1 MPASARNQGAL
12 ALLLFAAL
20 SVSAM
25 AAETTPPPAPT
36 AAQPAPAAPAAA
48 PSSPSP
54 AAIAAADTILADVGI
69 KQSVALVVPA
79 MMTELEQNV
88 TKTRPEIRD
97 SLRET
102 LKAIKPEF
110 DKTAEQTYNTAATL
124 LAQQMSEKEIV
135 DVAAFFQSPAGKKYL
150 AVEPVFRQKFSSVA
164 VPWQDKLSTDILV
177 RAREEMR
184 KKGIEF

>member
-1 MPASARNQGAL
+1 MPASARNAKGSL
-12 ALLLFAAL
+12 ALVMLVAL
-20 SVSAM
+20 SVTAR
-25 AAETTPPPAPT
+25 AAETSP
-36 AAQPAPAAPAAA
+36 PAAPAAA
-48 PSSPSP
+48 PPPAAAPAPPSP
-54 AAIAAADTILADVGI
+54 AAIAAADTILAEIGI

-79 MMTELEQNV
+79 MMTELERNV

-110 DKTAEQTYNTAATL
+110 DKTAEQTYSTAATI

-135 DVAAFFQSPAGKKYL
+135 DVAAFFESPAGKKYL
-150 AVEPVFRQKFSSVA
+150 AIEPVFRQKFSSVA

>member
-1 MPASARNQGAL
+1 MPASARNAKGTL
-12 ALLLFAAL
+12 ALILFAAL
-20 SVSAM
+20 TMTAR
-25 AAETTPPPAPT
+25 AAETTPPAPAAAQPTPAPT
-36 AAQPAPAAPAAA
+36 AGQ
-48 PSSPSP
+48 PSP

-69 KQSVALVVPA
+69 KQSIALVVPA

-88 TKTRPEIRD
+88 TKTRPEIKD
-97 SLRET
+97 SLRQT
-102 LKAIKPEF
+102 LQAIKPEF

-135 DVAAFFQSPAGKKYL
+135 DVAAFFESPAGKKYL
-150 AVEPVFRQKFSSVA
+150 VVEPVFRQKFSGVA
-164 VPWQDKLSTDILV
+164 VPWQDKLSTDILA

>member
-1 MPASARNQGAL
+1 MPASARNAKGSL
-12 ALLLFAAL
+12 ALVMLAAL
-20 SVSAM
+20 SVTAM
-25 AAETTPPPAPT
+25 AADTSP
-36 AAQPAPAAPAAA
+36 PAAPAAA
-48 PSSPSP
+48 PSPPSP

-124 LAQQMSEKEIV
+124 LAQQMTEKEIV
-135 DVAAFFQSPAGKKYL
+135 DVAAFFESPAGKKYL

>member
-1 MPASARNQGAL
+1 MPASARNAKGSL
-12 ALLLFAAL
+12 ALVMLAAL
-20 SVSAM
+20 SVTAR
-25 AAETTPPPAPT
+25 AADTSPPA
-36 AAQPAPAAPAAA
+36 APAPAAA
-48 PSSPSP
+48 PSPPSP

-79 MMTELEQNV
+79 MMAELEQNV
-88 TKTRPEIRD
+88 NKTRPEIRD

-110 DKTAEQTYNTAATL
+110 DKTAEQTYSTAATI

-135 DVAAFFQSPAGKKYL
+135 DVAAFFESPAGKKYL
-150 AVEPVFRQKFSSVA
+150 AIEPVFRQKFSSVA

>member
-1 MPASARNQGAL
+1 MPASARNAKGSL
-12 ALLLFAAL
+12 ALVMLAAL
-20 SVSAM
+20 SVTAM
-25 AAETTPPPAPT
+25 AAETSP
-36 AAQPAPAAPAAA
+36 PAAPAAA
-48 PSSPSP
+48 PAPSPAAAPSAPTP

-69 KQSVALVVPA
+69 KQSVSLVVPA

-102 LKAIKPEF
+102 LKTIKPEF

-135 DVAAFFQSPAGKKYL
+135 DVAAFFESPAGKKYL
-150 AVEPVFRQKFSSVA
+150 VVEPVFRQKFSGVA

>member
-1 MPASARNQGAL
+1 MPASARNAKGSL
-12 ALLLFAAL
+12 ALVMLVAL
-20 SVSAM
+20 SV
-25 AAETTPPPAPT
+25 AAR
-36 AAQPAPAAPAAA
+36 AADTSPPAAPAAA
-48 PSSPSP
+48 PPPAAAPAPPSP
-54 AAIAAADTILADVGI
+54 AAIAAADTILAEIGI

-79 MMTELEQNV
+79 MMTELERNV
-88 TKTRPEIRD
+88 AKTRPEIRD

-110 DKTAEQTYNTAATL
+110 DKTAEQTYSTAATI

-135 DVAAFFQSPAGKKYL
+135 DVAAFFESPAGKKYL
-150 AVEPVFRQKFSSVA
+150 AIEPVFRQKFSSVA

>member
-1 MPASARNQGAL
+1 MSASARNAKGSL
-12 ALLLFAAL
+12 ALVMLVAL
-20 SVSAM
+20 SVTAR
-25 AAETTPPPAPT
+25 AAETSP
-36 AAQPAPAAPAAA
+36 PAAPAAA
-48 PSSPSP
+48 PPPAAAPSPPSP
-54 AAIAAADTILADVGI
+54 AAIAAADTILAEIGI

-79 MMTELEQNV
+79 MMTELERNV

-110 DKTAEQTYNTAATL
+110 DKTAEQTYSTAATI

-135 DVAAFFQSPAGKKYL
+135 DVAAFFESPAGKKYL
-150 AVEPVFRQKFSSVA
+150 AIEPVFRQKFSSVA

>member
-1 MPASARNQGAL
+1 MFGLRTARNLVLAAAL
-12 ALLLFAAL
+12 ACAAGGR
-20 SVSAM
+20 AQD
-25 AAETTPPPAPT
+25 APPAPANPNPSQAAVT
-36 AAQPAPAAPAAA
+36 AAGDILG
-48 PSSPSP
+48 
-54 AAIAAADTILADVGI
+54 AIGI
-69 KQSVALVVPA
+69 KERIALVVPA

-97 SLRET
+97 SLRQT
-102 LKAIKPEF
+102 LQAIKPEF

-135 DVAAFFQSPAGKKYL
+135 DVAAFFESPAGKKYL
-150 AVEPVFRQKFSSVA
+150 VVEPAFRQKFSGVA

>member
-1 MPASARNQGAL
+1 MPASARNAKGSL
-12 ALLLFAAL
+12 ALVMLVAL
-20 SVSAM
+20 SVTAK
-25 AAETTPPPAPT
+25 AADTSPPAP
-36 AAQPAPAAPAAA
+36 PAPAAA
-48 PSSPSP
+48 PSPPSP

-79 MMTELEQNV
+79 MMAELEQNV

-124 LAQQMSEKEIV
+124 LAQQMTEKEIV
-135 DVAAFFQSPAGKKYL
+135 DVAAFFESPAGKKYL
-150 AVEPVFRQKFSSVA
+150 VIEPVFRQKFSSVA

>member
-1 MPASARNQGAL
+1 MPASARNAKGSL
-12 ALLLFAAL
+12 ALVMLVAL
-20 SVSAM
+20 SVAAM
-25 AAETTPPPAPT
+25 AAETSP
-36 AAQPAPAAPAAA
+36 PAAPAAA
-48 PSSPSP
+48 PPPAAAPAPPSP
-54 AAIAAADTILADVGI
+54 AAIAAADTILAEIGI

-79 MMTELEQNV
+79 MMTELERNV

-102 LKAIKPEF
+102 LKAIQPEF

-124 LAQQMSEKEIV
+124 LAQQMTEKEIV
-135 DVAAFFQSPAGKKYL
+135 DVAAFFESPAGKKYL

>member
-1 MPASARNQGAL
+1 M
-12 ALLLFAAL
+12 
-20 SVSAM
+20 M
-25 AAETTPPPAPT
+25 A
-36 AAQPAPAAPAAA
+36 
-48 PSSPSP
+48 
-54 AAIAAADTILADVGI
+54 
-69 KQSVALVVPA
+69 
-79 MMTELEQNV
+79 ELEQNV

-97 SLRET
+97 SLRQT
-102 LKAIKPEF
+102 LQAIKPEF

-135 DVAAFFQSPAGKKYL
+135 DVAAFFESPAGKKYL
-150 AVEPVFRQKFSSVA
+150 VVEPVFRQKFSGVA

>member
-1 MPASARNQGAL
+1 MPASARNAKGSL
-12 ALLLFAAL
+12 ALVMLAAL
-20 SVSAM
+20 SVTAM
-25 AAETTPPPAPT
+25 AADTSP
-36 AAQPAPAAPAAA
+36 PAAPAAA
-48 PSSPSP
+48 PSPPSP
-54 AAIAAADTILADVGI
+54 AAVAAADTILADVGI

-102 LKAIKPEF
+102 LKSIKPEF

-135 DVAAFFQSPAGKKYL
+135 DVAAFFESSAGKKYL
-150 AVEPVFRQKFSSVA
+150 AIEPVFRQKFSSVA

>member
-1 MPASARNQGAL
+1 MPASARNAKGFL
-12 ALLLFAAL
+12 ALILFAAL
-20 SVSAM
+20 IVTAR
-25 AAETTPPPAPT
+25 AAETT
-36 AAQPAPAAPAAA
+36 PAAPAAA
-48 PSSPSP
+48 QPSAAAPTAGQPSP

-69 KQSVALVVPA
+69 KQSIALVVPA
-79 MMTELEQNV
+79 MMSELEQNV

-97 SLRET
+97 SLRQT
-102 LKAIKPEF
+102 LQAIKPEF

-135 DVAAFFQSPAGKKYL
+135 DVAAFFESPAGKKYL
-150 AVEPVFRQKFSSVA
+150 VVEPAFRQKFSGVA

>member
-1 MPASARNQGAL
+1 MPASARNAKGSL
-12 ALLLFAAL
+12 ALFVLAAL
-20 SVSAM
+20 SVTTR
-25 AAETTPPPAPT
+25 AAETT
-36 AAQPAPAAPAAA
+36 PAAPAAA
-48 PSSPSP
+48 QPSPAAPTAGQPSP

-69 KQSVALVVPA
+69 KQSIALVVPA

-97 SLRET
+97 SLRQT
-102 LKAIKPEF
+102 LQAIKPEF

-135 DVAAFFQSPAGKKYL
+135 DVAAFFESPAGKKYL
-150 AVEPVFRQKFSSVA
+150 VVEPVFRQKFSGVA

>member
-1 MPASARNQGAL
+1 MPASARNAKGFL
-12 ALLLFAAL
+12 ALILFAAL
-20 SVSAM
+20 TVTAR
-25 AAETTPPPAPT
+25 AAETT
-36 AAQPAPAAPAAA
+36 PAAPAAA
-48 PSSPSP
+48 QPSPAAPTAGQPSP

-69 KQSVALVVPA
+69 KQSIALVVPA

-97 SLRET
+97 SLRQT
-102 LKAIKPEF
+102 LQAIKPEF

-135 DVAAFFQSPAGKKYL
+135 DVAAFFESPAGKKYL
-150 AVEPVFRQKFSSVA
+150 VVEPVFRQKFSSVA

>member
-1 MPASARNQGAL
+1 MPASAGNAKGAL
-12 ALLLFAAL
+12 ALVMLAAL
-20 SVSAM
+20 SVAAM
-25 AAETTPPPAPT
+25 AADTSPPTAPAP
-36 AAQPAPAAPAAA
+36 APAAA

-54 AAIAAADTILADVGI
+54 AAIAAADTILAIIGI

-97 SLRET
+97 SLRQT
-102 LKAIKPEF
+102 LQAIKPEF

-135 DVAAFFQSPAGKKYL
+135 DVAAFFESPAGKKYL

-177 RAREEMR
+177 RARQEMR

>member
-1 MPASARNQGAL
+1 MPASARNAKGSL
-12 ALLLFAAL
+12 ALFMLVAL
-20 SVSAM
+20 SVTAM
-25 AAETTPPPAPT
+25 GAETTPPPAP
-36 AAQPAPAAPAAA
+36 AAAPAPSPAAA
-48 PSSPSP
+48 PSAPSP

-88 TKTRPEIRD
+88 TKTRPEIKD

-110 DKTAEQTYNTAATL
+110 DKNAEQTYNAAATI

-135 DVAAFFQSPAGKKYL
+135 DVAAFFESPAGKKYL
-150 AVEPVFRQKFSSVA
+150 VIEPVFRQKFSSVA
-164 VPWQDKLSTDILV
+164 VPWQDKLSTDIIV